1 MRLAE
6 HVRMPYVHI
15 ELLRSENTV
24 PARRQPVQ
32 VQGRNVRRLQYSKL
46 RDVSVPR
53 RTDTAI
59 RSSLG
64 GDDEQLGVRLPRGE
78 YPVSLSC
85 KKSPTSDYV
94 DMKKKEQEHDLITC
108 HQPRTSKFAPS
119 Q

>member
-6 HVRMPYVHI
+6 HVRIPYVHI

-32 VQGRNVRRLQYSKL
+32 VQGRNIRRH

-53 RTDTAI
+53 QTDTAI
-59 RSSLG
+59 RPSPG

-78 YPVSLSC
+78 SPVSLSC
-85 KKSPTSDYV
+85 KERPTSDYV
-94 DMKKKEQEHDLITC
+94 DMKKKEHDLITC
-108 HQPRTSKFAPS
+108 QQPRTSKFAPS
-119 Q
+119 